1 VTGVAG
7 NMDVMAVTYLPVSR
21 PLGPFAPIQAA
32 VRERYYQPRR
42 SSRLLGPPVVVLP
55 LAAYAIQTQPAHW
68 HVPDRHD
75 LVQLATDGSVILL
88 LLVVVIVGFRTTIS
102 YVVTRT

>member
-1 VTGVAG
+1 
-7 NMDVMAVTYLPVSR
+7 MAVTYLPVSR

-42 SSRLLGPPVVVLP
+42 SSRLLGQELLIPPVVVLP